1 MVSLGILSLLDE
13 SRLKAPS
20 VCEIDE
26 QADLHSPHLSPAMG
40 AP

>member
-1 MVSLGILSLLDE
+1 MVSLEILSLTDE
-13 SRLKAPS
+13 SDWRLL

-26 QADLHSPHLSPAMG
+26 QADLHSPLPSSNLG